1 MFRDQLKNTD
11 FHHFNQNL
19 RIMADKEKKQY
30 IIVHSAKYE
39 TTYTK
44 KYLNRKVWAEPNF
57 NNINSYIPGTII
69 DILVKEGQVLNEGDS
84 IIVLEAMKMYNDVQM
99 PFKGRILKINIEKGQ
114 KIPKNF
120 LMMEIEPVD

>member
-1 MFRDQLKNTD
+1 
-11 FHHFNQNL
+11 
-19 RIMADKEKKQY
+19 MADQEKLQV
-30 IIVHSAKYE
+30 IIVHSAKYQ

-44 KYLNRKVWAEPNF
+44 KYENRKVWVEPNF
-57 NNINSYIPGTII
+57 NHINSYIPGTII

-99 PFKGRILKINIEKGQ
+99 PFKGKIVKINIEKGQ

-120 LMMEIEPVD
+120 LMIEIEPVE